1 MPTWRVLQLADSAFP
16 AGGFAHSAGLEAAV
30 QLGEIADASALR
42 RFVAEALWQAGYGG
56 LPLMRAAHEEPR
68 HVGDVDRLCDSFLTS
83 FVANRASRTQGRA
96 FAATCARVFEDAA
109 LVAMSDDVRAN
120 RMCGHYAPLFG
131 ATFRALGVS
140 LEDAQQ
146 LFLHLAL
153 RGVASAAVRL
163 GKLGPHEAQRLQ
175 SDSAA
180 HLDRVLAECAPLDV
194 SALAQT
200 SPLIDILG
208 AQHDRLYSRLFQ
220 S

>member
-1 MPTWRVLQLADSAFP
+1 MSTWRVLQLADSAFP

-30 QLGEIADASALR
+30 QLGEVADAEALR

-68 HVGDVDRLCDSFLTS
+68 HVADLDRLCDSFLTS

-96 FAATCARVFEDAA
+96 FVGTCARVFAHDA
-109 LVAMSDDVRAN
+109 LVALSDDVRTH
-120 RMCGHYAPLFG
+120 RISGHYAPLFG
-131 ATFRALGVS
+131 AAFRALDVS
-140 LEDAQQ
+140 LEDAQR
-146 LFLHLAL
+146 LFLHLTL

-180 HLDRVLAECAPLDV
+180 QLDRVLAECAPLDV

-200 SPLIDILG
+200 SPLMEIVG